1 MLFIA
6 GLWTVEAHLNAAVV
20 NNNSSARIWA
30 NTSLVMSSQ
39 LPRNIS
45 SYSHIYYRTDDV
57 HFVTLNQLLFQK
69 VRKSQSKTL
78 LSHLQPMMLT
88 YLVFTSTHLSP
99 GWKIASG
106 NFHWPVLEL
115 QLLLFWGG
123 FFFCLNG
130 RFISYAC
137 WPASLHWFWKPSSH
151 PPFCWVHFSIY
162 QSVLNPCLWNV
173 FLLRSD
179 IQHSCSS
186 STEQLSNDRGMQMNY
201 KVV

>member
-1 MLFIA
+1 MSFIA

-20 NNNSSARIWA
+20 SNNSSARIWA

-57 HFVTLNQLLFQK
+57 HFVTLNQLLFRK

-78 LSHLQPMMLT
+78 LGHLQPMMLT

-123 FFFCLNG
+123 FFFVWMEDLFPMPDDRHHYIG
-130 RFISYAC
+130 FGS
-137 WPASLHWFWKPSSH
+137 PPPTH
-151 PPFCWVHFSIY
+151 PFVGCILVYI
-162 QSVLNPCLWNV
+162 
-173 FLLRSD
+173 
-179 IQHSCSS
+179 
-186 STEQLSNDRGMQMNY
+186 
-201 KVV
+201 KVY